1 MYTPTGKNERKL
13 CYNDYVNSLFALR
26 FRSAILLLALCSLL
40 TIASSC
46 RKQAAVSPPLVVIPP
61 AKPTLLPVP
70 PKRASAP
77 LPIAF
82 PAMDTGQIS
91 SVVFSPDGRR
101 LAFGYGT
108 DAEVTV
114 WSLETGRLSW
124 QRHVDGA
131 NGGPLL
137 MDPRGRFLVIESYDP
152 DAAEGLW
159 VCTMEGRLLRKLPGN
174 YTYNDHA
181 TLEHSGHFLITSAD
195 RDSTGRLVYNNPVP
209 VIEVW
214 NTRTWQRT
222 DHLFAKSNVPPVLTA
237 DGRIIHQKRHSL
249 KSRLLADDGLPAG
262 AWWKRFSTQYGD
274 EATILRDQYFVR
286 AGGNHS
292 DKGQVE
298 AWDLSLK
305 TRLWKSATVSDAPRS
320 AAVSPDGRM
329 LVVGSIGGS
338 VEFRELK
345 TGKLLARTHCTDGVI
360 RCLTFSPNGRVLAA
374 AGGDSRVGQSANG
387 VRLLD
392 CTTHKLIA
400 VLKAAFPNTS
410 RAEKDWTLD
419 HPDWF
424 ASLPDLSYLASESV
438 KRKIRMPGKPRDAAF
453 IQSCERP
460 ERIQAALR
468 RCYSRH

>member
-1 MYTPTGKNERKL
+1 MYTPTGKNEREL

-101 LAFGYGT
+101 LAFGYGR

-114 WSLETGRLSW
+114 WNLETGRLGW

-131 NGGPLL
+131 SGGPLL
-137 MDPRGRFLVIESYDP
+137 MDPRGRFLVVQSYDP
-152 DAAEGLW
+152 DGEPPIC
-159 VCTMEGRLLRKLPGN
+159 VCSLTGRLLHTLPG
-174 YTYNDHA
+174 YHWDDHNILA
-181 TLEHSGHFLITSAD
+181 REGQFMVRWGIRNVLRQNKWSQRNITE
-195 RDSTGRLVYNNPVP
+195 VY
-209 VIEVW
+209 
-214 NTRTWQRT
+214 NTRTWKRVDQAEGQL
-222 DHLFAKSNVPPVLTA
+222 DGSVPLTRK
-237 DGRIIHQKRHSL
+237 GKIIHPHSAANL
-249 KSRLLADDGLPAG
+249 HPGAKNKSGMPQLMEE
-262 AWWKRFSTQYGD
+262 GD
-274 EATILRDQYFVR
+274 TTRGDYVVFLS
-286 AGGNHS
+286 GNHQ
-292 DKGQVE
+292 DKGAVE
-298 AWDLSLK
+298 VWRRHPQTKLWLFSSKSDSPLS
-305 TRLWKSATVSDAPRS
+305 SAI
-320 AAVSPDGRM
+320 SPDGRV
-329 LVVGSIGGS
+329 LVVGSIGGF
-338 VEFRELK
+338 VDFRELK

-392 CTTHKLIA
+392 CTTHKLIV

-410 RAEKDWTLD
+410 STEKDWTLD

-424 ASLPDLSYLASESV
+424 VSLPDLSYLASESV